1 VDESCFLRAAA
12 IFPETR
18 QVSSYGKGPFGK
30 SYLQVDLGE
39 DTENRYLV
47 VGEVLHE
54 IVRFWEKFFA
64 DNNIE
69 PGSSNPEP

>member
-1 VDESCFLRAAA
+1 MVKDHS
-12 IFPETR
+12 
-18 QVSSYGKGPFGK
+18 GK